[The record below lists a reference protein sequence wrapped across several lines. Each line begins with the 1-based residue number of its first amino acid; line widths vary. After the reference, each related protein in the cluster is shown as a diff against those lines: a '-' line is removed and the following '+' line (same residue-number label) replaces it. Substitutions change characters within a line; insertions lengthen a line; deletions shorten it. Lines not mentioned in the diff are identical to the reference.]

1 MKATKNF
8 PMPTTKELYDMFKDM
23 NEAGNFPVPF
33 SNIGFYAVQL
43 LDFYADNEQPI
54 SYPKAMRIARSM
66 RNMDRK
72 EHPLYKQEIKIMRN
86 IAIELRSNGSLGE
99 YRTFSES
106 RANGRRLKFWGINRG
121 VKAAVLFNLED
132 RIAQGLRV
140 AGYQLKWKVY
150 TSGSYNTTNID
161 ITITRIG
168 S

>member
-1 MKATKNF
+1 
-8 PMPTTKELYDMFKDM
+8 MFKDVTD
-23 NEAGNFPVPF
+23 VPF
-33 SNIGFYAVQL
+33 SNVSYHTDSVM
-43 LDFYADNEQPI
+43 DFYEANERPI
-54 SYPKAMRIARSM
+54 SRERATCIARSLS
-66 RNMDRK
+66 NLARK
-72 EHPLYKQEIKIMRN
+72 EHPLYAQEIKIMRN

-106 RANGRRLKFWGINRG
+106 RANGRRLKFWGVNRG
-121 VKAAVLFNLED
+121 VKVAVLFNLED

-150 TSGSYNTTNID
+150 ISGCYHTTNID